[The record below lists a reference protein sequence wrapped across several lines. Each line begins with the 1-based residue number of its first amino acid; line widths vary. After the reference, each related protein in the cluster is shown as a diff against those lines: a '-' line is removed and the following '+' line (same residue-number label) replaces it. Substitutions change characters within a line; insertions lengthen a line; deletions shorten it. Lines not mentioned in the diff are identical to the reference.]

1 LSLQNL
7 HMFDPRSK
15 KLYLSLH
22 GGLGDQLFMYFSCLK
37 IAEVTNRE
45 LILSKW
51 TIDPTHAGSP
61 FGLIDIVPNTLLVES
76 KPRYLDSVRL
86 RVFRRLLG
94 SLRSRVSP
102 NFFYPA
108 KRFFAMKLGL
118 VFNVLSDNYDIGD
131 FEYVLSEVEKL
142 RHRKNVRL
150 DCYFDTFEGYQ
161 RLENA
166 QETLPG
172 LFRERESKV
181 VGEYAIVHFRVGD
194 IFDTYTSRGVLGNS
208 YYSKCVEEIRRVYPD
223 LRIIGVSDRMERAQ
237 ALHSNLNIEW
247 LAESDQLGGLDVLCL
262 FIQSK
267 VLVAAN
273 SGLSI
278 WGAMIGRDLLK
289 VYIPIQYDKSNPSK
303 TFEEFRLS
311 SNWVLIE
318 NDFISK

>member
-1 LSLQNL
+1 
-7 HMFDPRSK
+7 MFERRRK

-37 IAEVTNRE
+37 LAEVTKRE

-61 FGLIDIVPNTLLVES
+61 FGLLRIVPHTLVIES

-86 RVFRRLLG
+86 RVFRRLSG
-94 SLRSRVSP
+94 SLRSRVSL
-102 NFFYPA
+102 NFFYRA
-108 KRFFAMKLGL
+108 KRLLAMKLGL
-118 VFNVLSDNYDIGD
+118 VFNVLSDDYDIGD

-142 RHRKNVRL
+142 RHRKNVRI
-150 DCYFDTFEGYQ
+150 DCYFDTFEGYR
-161 RLENA
+161 RLKNA
-166 QETLPG
+166 QEALPG
-172 LFRERESKV
+172 LFPKGKPKV
-181 VGEYAIVHFRVGD
+181 VGEYAVVHFRVGD

-223 LRIIGVSDRMERAQ
+223 LKIIGVSDRLERAQ
-237 ALHSNLNIEW
+237 ALHGNLNIEW
-247 LAESDQLGGLDVLCL
+247 LAQSDQLGGLDVLRL

-278 WGAMIGRDLLK
+278 WGAMLGRDLLK
-289 VYIPIQYDKSNPSK
+289 IYVPRQFDKGNPSK
-303 TFEEFRLS
+303 TFKEFELL
-311 SNWVLIE
+311 SNWILIE